1 MSCILRYV
9 WDKLQRIWEAFE
21 LYLELYLIV
30 LRLSRCCSAHLIWRY
45 VLRFEI
51 YMRSFWDD
59 LRRIWF
65 TFWDISHKGLAK
77 NQYQV
82 FSWLAGWL
90 IWRYALSSLRG
101 YLPPPLSCV
110 WLRGQDNN
118 VSQDG
123 PNQDQVFFCLAGWL
137 ADLEIC
143 SIGLPLP
150 PTELSGSGNRKRCW
164 KMKFNSRD
172 HSKIKRWNYNFAQ
185 KAFARGSIVWKRNLY
200 KPRQIPKWRGP
211 ARKFMKRGKSWLSP
225 RHSSYPFI
233 PL

>member
-1 MSCILRYV
+1 MSYILRYV

-51 YMRSFWDD
+51 YMRSVWDD

-101 YLPPPLSCV
+101 YLPLPLSCV

-137 ADLEIC
+137 ASWLIWRYAVLVRLYPPL
-143 SIGLPLP
+143 SWVVLGIGKDAENLFQLD
-150 PTELSGSGNRKRCW
+150 R
-164 KMKFNSRD
+164 
-172 HSKIKRWNYNFAQ
+172 
-185 KAFARGSIVWKRNLY
+185 RNLIIIVHTRHLHEDQLCEREISTSPG
-200 KPRQIPKWRGP
+200 KFPNGAVRPENSWNEGNLDCRRGIP
-211 ARKFMKRGKSWLSP
+211 A
-225 RHSSYPFI
+225 I
-233 PL
+233 PLFPL